1 MRDNRF
7 ISKLLQLAAGKFSNM
22 KRLWKIRKTDSIQFL
37 CEDLIVSHKARHLK
51 KNFFLNTQFHFH
63 K

>member
-51 KNFFLNTQFHFH
+51 KFFFF
-63 K
+63 